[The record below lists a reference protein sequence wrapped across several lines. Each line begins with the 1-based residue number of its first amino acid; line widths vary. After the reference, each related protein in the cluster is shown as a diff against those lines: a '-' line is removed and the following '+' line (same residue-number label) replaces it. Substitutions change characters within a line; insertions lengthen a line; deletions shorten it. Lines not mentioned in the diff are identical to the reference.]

1 MIIAVIHHLELI
13 LGLCLNA
20 VIAETETDHRAPRHR
35 QQRRLRLANTNPVQ
49 PTPLILT
56 SVPVPPLLGPV
67 PPSLSP
73 VPPLLPS
80 PALHLP
86 LPLPLP
92 LQVQSLAPAR
102 AMQSP
107 SAAPQA
113 QPRTMN
119 MARLQQPVKDLAL
132 PRELV

>member
-1 MIIAVIHHLELI
+1 MIHHLELI

-67 PPSLSP
+67 PP
-73 VPPLLPS
+73 LLPS
-80 PALHLP
+80 PALH